1 MLSSSDFFIQN
12 CHDTIS
18 NPSTSKTVQLSTMS
32 FIEHGTVYFLRARS
46 FDSYILDVKIIIG
59 VFNQVIKI
67 TYS

>member
-18 NPSTSKTVQLSTMS
+18 NPSTSKTAQLSTMS
-32 FIEHGTVYFLRARS
+32 FIEHGTVYFLRDRS
-46 FDSYILDVKIIIG
+46 FDSSILDVKIIIG
-59 VFNQVIKI
+59 VFNQVYKI